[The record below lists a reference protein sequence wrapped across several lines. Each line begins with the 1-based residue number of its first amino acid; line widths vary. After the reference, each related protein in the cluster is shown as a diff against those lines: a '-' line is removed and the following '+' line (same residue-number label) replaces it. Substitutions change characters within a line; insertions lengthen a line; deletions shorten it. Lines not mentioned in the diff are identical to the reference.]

1 MLEQISH
8 LLEAELTREKPLSQQ
23 TIDHLNKTYN
33 TDLDHLPDFFAMKLP
48 LLEPYE
54 VDLAFC
60 FMFTPSLEEQ
70 APFAGVLRDQALKGE
85 EIQQMVTDLAAKKLI
100 GLYRQDKNLFKMPLQ
115 QVSIR
120 RYVSLLNLDQP
131 VPKEAAE
138 IIEKGLPLKEHEK
151 SFAILRSPVWQTES
165 RKKILLAFLTA
176 FVRRE
181 TFSLEKLRFLT
192 EFTYTFRPKDIQDFD
207 RLLVNLIDSYKTEE
221 TPRFYNEQLEQIYG
235 AEGGLR
241 PNDDLL
247 LKERKKNIELAS
259 LLREDMNFILQDM
272 PEFIGR

>member
-8 LLEAELTREKPLSQQ
+8 LLETELTRGRPLSQQ

-33 TDLDHLPDFFAMKLP
+33 VDLDHLPDFFAMKLP

-70 APFAGVLRDQALKGE
+70 APFAGLLRDKGLTAE
-85 EIQQMVTDLAAKKLI
+85 EIEKLVKELADKKLVA
-100 GLYRQDKNLFKMPLQ
+100 LYRQDKNLFKMLLQ
-115 QVSIR
+115 QVSIQ
-120 RYVSLLNLDQP
+120 RYVSLLNLDHP
-131 VPKEAAE
+131 VPKEVVE

-151 SFAILRSPVWQTES
+151 AFAVLRSPVWQTEP
-165 RKKILLAFLTA
+165 RKKILQAFLTA
-176 FVRRE
+176 FIRRE
-181 TFSLEKLRFLT
+181 TFSQEKLKFLT
-192 EFTYTFRPKDIQDFD
+192 EFTYTFRPRNIQDFD

-221 TPRFYNEQLEQIYG
+221 NHRFYNEQLEQIYG

-247 LKERKKNIELAS
+247 LKERKKNIELSS

-272 PEFIGR
+272 PEFVNP

>member
-1 MLEQISH
+1 MFEQISH

-60 FMFTPSLEEQ
+60 FMFTPLLEEQ
-70 APFAGVLRDQALKGE
+70 TPFAGLLRDQALREE
-85 EIQQMVTDLAAKKLI
+85 EIERLVKDLAAKKLVAS
-100 GLYRQDKNLFKMPLQ
+100 YRQDRNLFKMVLQ
-115 QVSIR
+115 EVSIQ
-120 RYVSLLNLDQP
+120 RYVSLLNLGHPISQ
-131 VPKEAAE
+131 EAVAL
-138 IIEKGLPLKEHEK
+138 IEKGLPAKEHARA
-151 SFAILRSPVWQTES
+151 FAILRSPVWQTEP
-165 RKKILLAFLTA
+165 RRNILLAFLNA
-176 FVRRE
+176 FIRRE
-181 TFSLEKLRFLT
+181 TYSQEKLQYLT
-192 EFTYTFRPKDIQDFD
+192 EFTYTFRPRDIQDFD

-221 TPRFYNEQLEQIYG
+221 THRFYNEQLEQIYG

-247 LKERKKNIELAS
+247 LKERKKNIELAG

-272 PEFIGR
+272 PEFVKP